1 MDGKV
6 RGTSRRTFLSTFLRI
21 QPPCRVSLL
30 ISALSYRSLGR
41 AQSNRTV
48 INNQGETNKKK
59 KKTGV
64 YVIRAF
70 EILLSLL
77 SSARRR
83 RREFILFFSEFCCR
97 RKKEEEEKGGKEKV
111 EADGFLLVRED
122 SRLALAA
129 NEHQF
134 SSSSSFCVCD
144 FSCKPCVSTGLTST
158 PLYEYGGRGTDNPPS
173 LEDHFSLDRR
183 SYQPKKKESRSFVFF
198 EFNSPLKC

>member
-1 MDGKV
+1 MDG
-6 RGTSRRTFLSTFLRI
+6 RQRHQQNILRTFLRI

-48 INNQGETNKKK
+48 INNQGKKKK

-77 SSARRR
+77 FSARRRR
-83 RREFILFFSEFCCR
+83 RREFIYFSEFCCR
-97 RKKEEEEKGGKEKV
+97 RKKKKKGGKRKSWSRR
-111 EADGFLLVRED
+111 FFFSSRED
-122 SRLALAA
+122 SRLALALLTNTNSLLPPLFVCVTFLA
-129 NEHQF
+129 NLVLVLGWLVPHY
-134 SSSSSFCVCD
+134 
-144 FSCKPCVSTGLTST
+144 TR
-158 PLYEYGGRGTDNPPS
+158 GGGTDNPRS

-183 SYQPKKKESRSFVFF
+183 SYQPKKSLVRLYFL
-198 EFNSPLKC
+198 NLTAR

>member
-1 MDGKV
+1 MDG
-6 RGTSRRTFLSTFLRI
+6 RQRHQQNILRTFLRI

-48 INNQGETNKKK
+48 INNQGKKKK

-77 SSARRR
+77 FSARRRR
-83 RREFILFFSEFCCR
+83 RREFIYFSEFCCR
-97 RKKEEEEKGGKEKV
+97 RKKKKKGGKEKV
-111 EADGFLLVRED
+111 EADGFS
-122 SRLALAA
+122 SRQRGLPTSARAA

-158 PLYEYGGRGTDNPPS
+158 PLYEGRGDW
-173 LEDHFSLDRR
+173 
-183 SYQPKKKESRSFVFF
+183 
-198 EFNSPLKC
+198 